1 MFDPDNILPVTLEE
15 LVICER
21 GDVTEC
27 DRLHCNDTIDPC
39 AACPIR
45 LHTTS
50 GRGNE
55 ES

>member
-1 MFDPDNILPVTLEE
+1 MFDPANILPVTLEE

-21 GDVTEC
+21 GVTEC
-27 DRLHCNDTIDPC
+27 DRLHCNDTIGPC

-45 LHTTS
+45 LQTTS
-50 GRGNE
+50 GPGDE